1 MYPTAKRIWQNAP
14 VLALLLTVAQIG
26 APNITRVD
34 PACPAFALTFDAHEA
49 AQGASQLLDLLHE
62 RGLRA
67 TLFVTGRFAERYPA
81 LVRRAAAEGHEIG
94 NHSYSHPHLTTW
106 ASNGRH
112 DTRPGVTREW
122 LQDEL
127 RRAALA
133 IEAAIGGPPAPL
145 WRAPYG
151 EHNPAIRAWAAELGL
166 LHVDW
171 TRADGD
177 ALDALDWV
185 EDPRSR
191 RFMGPE
197 AMARRLLR
205 FEARTGVPLAGSIVL
220 MHLGS
225 PREDQPLLE
234 ALPIFLDETDR
245 RGLQPRPVGELLR
258 CQGATTLAPP
268 PAPPV
273 SPRR

>member
-1 MYPTAKRIWQNAP
+1 M
-14 VLALLLTVAQIG
+14 LALLLAVAQLG

-34 PACPAFALTFDAHEA
+34 GPCPYFALTFDAHDQ

-62 RGLRA
+62 RALRV
-67 TLFVTGRFAERYPA
+67 TLFVTGRFAERFPA
-81 LVRRAAAEGHEIG
+81 LLRRAALEGHEIG

-106 ASNGRH
+106 ATNGRH

-127 RRAALA
+127 RHTAAA
-133 IEAAIGGPPAPL
+133 IEAASGRPPAPL

-151 EHNPAIRAWAAELGL
+151 EHNGPIRAWAAELGL
-166 LHVDW
+166 LHIDW
-171 TRADGD
+171 TRGDGD

-191 RFMGPE
+191 RYMGPE

-205 FEARTGVPLAGSIVL
+205 FEERTGVPLAGSIVL

-225 PREDQPLLE
+225 PREDKPLLE

-245 RGLQPRPVGELLR
+245 RGLQARPVGDLLR
-258 CQGATTLAPP
+258 CTAPASGTPRLPLATPAAP
-268 PAPPV
+268 
-273 SPRR
+273 